1 MYTEKQYDNIEK
13 SMIELI
19 GHLQKLIGVTP
30 NRESAKEIHN
40 VLTQYIE
47 MNFQLREKNFHQ
59 SKGEIEKRFN
69 DLTRT
74 Y

>member
-1 MYTEKQYDNIEK
+1 
-13 SMIELI
+13 
-19 GHLQKLIGVTP
+19 
-30 NRESAKEIHN
+30 
-40 VLTQYIE
+40 

-74 Y
+74 YYEKYEFKLYN